1 MKVKILGAGSIGNH
15 HAQACRAMGWDV
27 TVVDADPKA
36 LERMKTEVYP
46 QRYGAWDE
54 AIQLFE
60 AKDQPRGGFDII
72 YLGIPPHVRLSV
84 ALEALAEKP
93 KVLQLEKPV
102 CPPTAEAIAELR
114 SFAAAA
120 AAQPETMVVIGF
132 NHLVAKNTETV
143 EKAIADSNFGKLLS
157 IESGVRSDWAGI
169 LGAHPWLTGPEET
182 YLGYWKKGG
191 GAGGEHSH
199 AISLWVHF
207 AHHCGAGAVS
217 QVSGMIEYVT
227 KGAAEYDRQFFA
239 QLTTE
244 TGLVGRVVQ
253 DIVTNPKKKWIE
265 LQFEGGRIEWW
276 NDVSKTTDEVLIQPK
291 KGESQKIVI
300 EKTRAEEFLR
310 EAQHIDD
317 LITGRVQY
325 SDSPIAL
332 AHGIETAL
340 ILEAAHRSHAEG
352 KRKTI
357 VLF

>member
-1 MKVKILGAGSIGNH
+1 
-15 HAQACRAMGWDV
+15 MGWEV

-84 ALEALAEKP
+84 AMEVLAEKP

-102 CPPTAEAIAELR
+102 CPPTAEALAELR
-114 SFAAAA
+114 AFAATA

-132 NHLVAKNTETV
+132 NHLVAQNTATV

-217 QVSGMIEYVT
+217 QVSGMVEYVT
-227 KGAAEYDRQFFA
+227 QGRAEYDRQFFA

-244 TGLVGRVVQ
+244 NGLVGRVVQ

-291 KGESQKIVI
+291 KGDAQKIVI
-300 EKTRAEEFLR
+300 EKTRTEEFLR

-317 LITGRVQY
+317 LIAGRVKY
-325 SDSPIAL
+325 EDSPITL

-352 KRKTI
+352 KRKTM